1 MPAVA
6 GPLTLKT
13 AIGTYPH
20 TRPLKDGR
28 ISSPRVC
35 LDHAEVVPANRAFR
49 PMVNQLAYDVSE
61 LALVTYMLAQT
72 FHRPLVGVPVILMQ
86 QSAYNMLLVR
96 PESALTDPRQLAG
109 KTIGVRSYSQTTGV
123 WLRGMLHD
131 QFGLDLEALSWVT
144 FEASHVDGFVD
155 PPHARRAQDGATL
168 ASLLRT
174 GEIDAAAGL
183 EPADYPDLRHLIP
196 NAGEVERDWVRQT
209 GVEPIN
215 HTMVVRQDVADANP
229 WLIDELAR
237 MVRAAKSLIRA
248 EGVAAPDLPA
258 DGVEPNRGGLTLLAR
273 YAFEQHIT
281 PRTLTV
287 EELYPAP

>member
-1 MPAVA
+1 MAA
-6 GPLTLKT
+6 PLTLKT
-13 AIGTYPH
+13 AIGTYQH

-28 ISSPRVC
+28 ITSPRVC
-35 LDHAEVVPANRAFR
+35 LDHVEIVPANRAFR
-49 PMVNQLAYDVSE
+49 PMVNQLAYDLSE
-61 LALVTYMLAQT
+61 LALVTYLLART
-72 FHRPLVGVPVILMQ
+72 FQRPLVGVPVILMQ

-96 PESALTDPRQLAG
+96 PDSPLTDPRSLAG

-131 QFGLDLEALSWVT
+131 QFGLDLDSLSWIT
-144 FEASHVDGFVD
+144 FEPSHVDGFVD
-155 PPHARRAQDGATL
+155 PPNARRAPDGATV
-168 ASLLRT
+168 ASMLRA

-196 NAGEVERDWVRQT
+196 NAVEVEREWVRQT

-215 HTMVVRQDVADANP
+215 HTLVVRQDIVTANP
-229 WLIDELAR
+229 WLVDELAR
-237 MVRAAKSLIRA
+237 MVRAAKAFVSTDGA
-248 EGVAAPDLPA
+248 TSPAADVPA

-281 PRTLTV
+281 PRTLTA
-287 EELYPAP
+287 EELYPGP